1 MVRLSAASA
10 ARALTL
16 RLGRRQSC
24 GQSATLGQGLSDMA
38 DIRFDG
44 KVAIVTGAG
53 GGLGRQHALELA
65 RRGAKVVV
73 NDLGG
78 AVDGSGGSSEA
89 AQKVVAEIKAA
100 GGEAMADGASVTDD
114 AGVANLVKTTMDAW
128 GRIDIL
134 IANAGILRDKSFS
147 KMELADFQVV
157 MDVHLMGTVKPTK
170 AVWEIMKAQNYGRI
184 VVTTSSTGLYGN
196 FGQANYGAAKL
207 SLVGFMNTIKI
218 EGQKNNVHIN
228 AIAPV
233 AATRMTE
240 NILPPQ
246 IADRLK
252 PEYVTPGVVY
262 LVSEE
267 APTGAILT
275 AGAGTF
281 ALAHMCE
288 TEGVYLGEA
297 GLSVEEV
304 RDNWARITDPTGQR
318 AYQNGGEQTQKF
330 LAKAMAASAAT

>member
-1 MVRLSAASA
+1 
-10 ARALTL
+10 
-16 RLGRRQSC
+16 
-24 GQSATLGQGLSDMA
+24 MA

-78 AVDGSGGSSEA
+78 SVDGSGGSSA
-89 AQKVVAEIKAA
+89 AADAVVAEIKAF
-100 GGEAMADGASVTDD
+100 GGEAIANGSSVTDD
-114 AGVANLVKTTMDAW
+114 AGVANMVKQAMDAW

-134 IANAGILRDKSFS
+134 VANAGILRDKSFS
-147 KMELADFQVV
+147 KMEMSDFEAV
-157 MDVHLMGTVKPTK
+157 MNVHVMGTVKPAK

-184 VVTTSSTGLYGN
+184 LVTTSSTGLYGN

-207 SLVGFMNTIKI
+207 ALIGFMNTMKL
-218 EGQKNNVHIN
+218 EGQKNNIHVN
-228 AIAPV
+228 AISPV

-240 NILPPQ
+240 NLMP
-246 IADRLK
+246 AEVLEKLK
-252 PEYVTPGVVY
+252 PEYVTPAVVY

-267 APTGAILT
+267 APMGVILT
-275 AGAGTF
+275 AGAGAF
-281 ALAHMCE
+281 AQARIYE
-288 TEGVYLGEA
+288 TEGVYLGEG

-304 RDNWARITDPTGQR
+304 RDNFARITDPTGQK
-318 AYQNGGEQTQKF
+318 AYVNGGEQSGKF
-330 LAKAMAASAAT
+330 FRKMQGG

>member
-1 MVRLSAASA
+1 
-10 ARALTL
+10 
-16 RLGRRQSC
+16 
-24 GQSATLGQGLSDMA
+24 MA

-78 AVDGSGGSSEA
+78 SMDGSGGSSA
-89 AQKVVAEIKAA
+89 AADAVVAEIKAF
-100 GGEAMADGASVTDD
+100 GGEAISNGSSVTDD
-114 AGVANLVKTTMDAW
+114 AGVALMVKQAMDAW

-134 IANAGILRDKSFS
+134 IANAGILRDKSFA
-147 KMELADFQVV
+147 KMEMADFELVLN
-157 MDVHLMGTVKPTK
+157 VHLMGTVKPTK
-170 AVWEIMKAQNYGRI
+170 AVWEIMREQNYGRI
-184 VVTTSSTGLYGN
+184 VVTTSSSGMYGN

-207 SLVGFMNTIKI
+207 GIIGFMNTIKL
-218 EGQKNNVHIN
+218 EGQKNNIHIN
-228 AIAPV
+228 AISPV

-240 NILPPQ
+240 NLMPP
-246 IADRLK
+246 AVLEKLK

-262 LVSEE
+262 LASEE

-275 AGAGTF
+275 AGAGAF
-281 ALAHMCE
+281 AMTRLYE
-288 TEGVYLGEA
+288 TEGVYLGEG

-304 RDNWARITDPTGQR
+304 RDNWAKISDPTGQQ
-318 AYQNGGEQTQKF
+318 AYVNGGEQSGKF
-330 LAKAMAASAAT
+330 FRKMQGG